1 MLDSDTENLMA
12 IFQIISAFLS
22 IIVLLFNSINFLIQ
36 LRRGKI
42 Q

>member
-22 IIVLLFNSINFLIQ
+22 IIVLLFNSIYFLIQ